1 MLNVDKK
8 FNLIIT
14 CPRNRE
20 KYAIKEFESIM
31 YLIGCTEFEIWKSGI
46 SGLLLSNVQSNPH
59 NIVKNFREL
68 LRERPWE
75 FKNIKRVIPI
85 DILVDSNYEDIS
97 IGVEKIWPSIPVD
110 STFKILVKKR
120 FTDLSSRKIIEYTA
134 KNIDRKVDLK
144 NPDYIID
151 IEIVGSKTGI
161 ALVEKDEI
169 LSVEKELLS

>member
-31 YLIGCTEFEIWKSGI
+31 YLLGYKEFEIWESGI
-46 SGLLLSNVQSNPH
+46 SGLLLSHVHSNPH
-59 NIVKNFREL
+59 DIINKFREL
-68 LRERPWE
+68 LKERPWE

-97 IGVEKIWPSIPVD
+97 EGVEKIWPSIPIN

-120 FTDLSSRKIIEYTA
+120 FTDLSSRRIIEYTA
-134 KNIDRKVDLK
+134 KNIDRKVDLR

-161 ALVEKDEI
+161 TLVKKDEI

>member
-31 YLIGCTEFEIWKSGI
+31 YLIGCTEFEIWQSGI

-75 FKNIKRVIPI
+75 FKNIK
-85 DILVDSNYEDIS
+85 
-97 IGVEKIWPSIPVD
+97 
-110 STFKILVKKR
+110 
-120 FTDLSSRKIIEYTA
+120 
-134 KNIDRKVDLK
+134 
-144 NPDYIID
+144 
-151 IEIVGSKTGI
+151 
-161 ALVEKDEI
+161 
-169 LSVEKELLS
+169 